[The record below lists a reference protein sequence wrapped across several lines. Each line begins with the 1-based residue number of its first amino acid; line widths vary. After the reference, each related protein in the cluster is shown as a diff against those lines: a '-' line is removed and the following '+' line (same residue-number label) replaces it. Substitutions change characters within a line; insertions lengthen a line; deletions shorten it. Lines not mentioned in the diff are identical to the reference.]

1 MRRSS
6 VALALGLAVLFA
18 NLPGAAAASLLRAT
32 YDGFIA
38 REFID
43 GVEETDEFIFCCRA
57 VQAVFLYDPDTMQR
71 AQFTGEDRLQAGPF
85 FGGLPAGVHSASLR
99 VLGTDLDGTDVV
111 PSITGPSS
119 MQVLSFNVG
128 VIDHR
133 AEAESVSADGRT
145 VVRTSISGGFGG
157 PDIPFGVLEE
167 FGPVRLG
174 PIGPGGDFNRGFGTF
189 DTRTVVNG
197 VTVASYG
204 GSVSFERLIVERV
217 PDPAAIPLPAG
228 AWLMLTALAGVAAL
242 RRAGRS
248 ARRA

>member
-6 VALALGLAVLFA
+6 LALALGLAVLWA
-18 NLPGAAAASLLRAT
+18 NWPGAAAASLLRAT

-38 REFID
+38 REFIN
-43 GVEETDEFIFCCRA
+43 GVEETDDFIFCCRA

-71 AQFTGEDRLQAGPF
+71 TQFTGEDRLQAGPF
-85 FGGLPAGVHSASLR
+85 FGGLPSGVHSASLR

-133 AEAESVSADGRT
+133 AEAESVSADRRT

-167 FGPVRLG
+167 FGPVTLG
-174 PIGPGGDFNRGFGTF
+174 FGAGGSSIGFGTF

-204 GSVSFERLIVERV
+204 GTVSFERVIVERV
-217 PDPAAIPLPAG
+217 PDPAVIPLPAG